1 MIYTD
6 LNNLERYLG
15 MRKHLD
21 TAIHYIKEHSLNDL
35 KKGCNEVDGDFAFI
49 NCFEYETLPEEKTFF
64 EAHEKYADIHMV
76 ISGEEKMGVSDMS
89 LMTVTAKDEETDS
102 IECHGPVEHYMDLTP
117 GKVLIVFPEDAH
129 KVKIMKDQVTQVRK
143 AIGKVLVTE

>member
-15 MRKHLD
+15 MGKHLD

-35 KKGCNEVDGDFAFI
+35 KKGRNEVDGDFAFI
-49 NCFEYETLPEEKTFF
+49 NCFEYETLPEEKTAF

-89 LMTVTAKDEETDS
+89 LMTVTANRFHRMPWSGGTLHGSDTGKGTDRIS
-102 IECHGPVEHYMDLTP
+102 GRCT
-117 GKVLIVFPEDAH
+117 
-129 KVKIMKDQVTQVRK
+129 
-143 AIGKVLVTE
+143 

>member
-15 MRKHLD
+15 MGKHLD

-35 KKGCNEVDGDFAFI
+35 KKGRNEVDGDF
-49 NCFEYETLPEEKTFF
+49 
-64 EAHEKYADIHMV
+64 DIHMV

-129 KVKIMKDQVTQVRK
+129 KVKIMKDQISQVRK
-143 AIGKVLVTE
+143 AVGKVLVTE

>member
-35 KKGCNEVDGDFAFI
+35 KKGRNEVDGDFA
-49 NCFEYETLPEEKTFF
+49 Y
-64 EAHEKYADIHMV
+64 
-76 ISGEEKMGVSDMS
+76 VSD
-89 LMTVTAKDEETDS
+89 DS
-102 IECHGPVEHYMDLTP
+102 DS
-117 GKVLIVFPEDAH
+117 K
-129 KVKIMKDQVTQVRK
+129 R
-143 AIGKVLVTE
+143 

>member
-1 MIYTD
+1 M
-6 LNNLERYLG
+6 
-15 MRKHLD
+15 
-21 TAIHYIKEHSLNDL
+21 
-35 KKGCNEVDGDFAFI
+35 KKGRNEVDGDFAFI
-49 NCFEYETLPEEKTFF
+49 NCFEYETLPEEKTAF

-129 KVKIMKDQVTQVRK
+129 KVKIMKDQISQVRK
-143 AIGKVLVTE
+143 AVGKVLVTE

>member
-15 MRKHLD
+15 MGKHLD

-35 KKGCNEVDGDFAFI
+35 KKGRNEVDGDFAFI
-49 NCFEYETLPEEKTFF
+49 NCFEYETLPEEKTAF

-76 ISGEEKMGVSDMS
+76 ISGEEKWESVIC
-89 LMTVTAKDEETDS
+89 L
-102 IECHGPVEHYMDLTP
+102 
-117 GKVLIVFPEDAH
+117 
-129 KVKIMKDQVTQVRK
+129 
-143 AIGKVLVTE
+143 

>member
-1 MIYTD
+1 
-6 LNNLERYLG
+6 
-15 MRKHLD
+15 
-21 TAIHYIKEHSLNDL
+21 
-35 KKGCNEVDGDFAFI
+35 
-49 NCFEYETLPEEKTFF
+49 
-64 EAHEKYADIHMV
+64 MV

-129 KVKIMKDQVTQVRK
+129 KVKIMKDQISQVRK
-143 AIGKVLVTE
+143 AVGKVLVIE

>member
-35 KKGCNEVDGDFAFI
+35 KKGCNEVDGDFVL
-49 NCFEYETLPEEKTFF
+49 NTKHYRKKKHSLKLMRNMP
-64 EAHEKYADIHMV
+64 
-76 ISGEEKMGVSDMS
+76 IS
-89 LMTVTAKDEETDS
+89 
-102 IECHGPVEHYMDLTP
+102 IW
-117 GKVLIVFPEDAH
+117 
-129 KVKIMKDQVTQVRK
+129 
-143 AIGKVLVTE
+143 

>member
-1 MIYTD
+1 MRVLIAED
-6 LNNLERYLG
+6 SQI
-15 MRKHLD
+15 MRK
-21 TAIHYIKEHSLNDL
+21 IIKTNL
-35 KKGCNEVDGDFAFI
+35 K
-49 NCFEYETLPEEKTFF
+49 
-64 EAHEKYADIHMV
+64 
-76 ISGEEKMGVSDMS
+76 KMGVSDMS

-143 AIGKVLVTE
+143 AVGKVLVTE

>member
-1 MIYTD
+1 MIYTN

-89 LMTVTAKDEETDS
+89 LMTVTAKDEET
-102 IECHGPVEHYMDLTP
+102 EE
-117 GKVLIVFPEDAH
+117 GKISWTSKFGQPQL
-129 KVKIMKDQVTQVRK
+129 KTQNNCWK
-143 AIGKVLVTE
+143 FMHII

>member
-35 KKGCNEVDGDFAFI
+35 KKGCNEVDGD
-49 NCFEYETLPEEKTFF
+49 LSL
-64 EAHEKYADIHMV
+64 IH
-76 ISGEEKMGVSDMS
+76 I
-89 LMTVTAKDEETDS
+89 
-102 IECHGPVEHYMDLTP
+102 
-117 GKVLIVFPEDAH
+117 
-129 KVKIMKDQVTQVRK
+129 
-143 AIGKVLVTE
+143 